1 MGWFIYSACNPKKSH
16 QQKSLNIEISEY
28 NLKGEQIVNSLI
40 QYIKSKDP
48 NLNILVNKRIDVNE
62 VICIKYFNYNE
73 GRIIYRG
80 NDLNETL
87 FDSIYRNII
96 IIND

>member
-1 MGWFIYSACNPKKSH
+1 MGWLICAACNSKS
-16 QQKSLNIEISEY
+16 QKQNVLYIELSEY
-28 NLKGEQIVNSLI
+28 NVKGAQIVNSFI
-40 QYIKSKDP
+40 QYIKSKQP
-48 NLNILVNKRIDVNE
+48 NLNISLNKRIDVNE
-62 VICIKYFNYNE
+62 LICIKYLNYNG

-80 NDLNETL
+80 NDLNEKL